1 MRLTFFLL
9 ILLNLAFLVWSA
21 GYLGTQDSGREP
33 ERLSQQISPE
43 KIRIVA
49 ETSATSAKYEAE
61 PLAGCRLVS
70 NLGGDDAA
78 LLEKSLTS
86 SAGVTTKVL
95 AGTPVNT
102 YWVLIPSLAT
112 RPIADKKL
120 AEIRK
125 LGVDDAKIVENE
137 TLGPVIISLGIFST
151 DKLAQDYLAAMN
163 KKGVRSAQVEIRQ
176 RPSHK
181 VALEVRGAAEQL
193 QRLPEMLTPYPGSS
207 LADCPVIT
215 PTAVPAAT
223 P

>member
-21 GYLGTQDSGREP
+21 GYLGTQDAGREP

-49 ETSATSAKYEAE
+49 ERQATSANSDAD
-61 PLAGCRLVS
+61 PVAGCRLVN
-70 NLGGDDAA
+70 NLGGDEASV
-78 LLEKSLTS
+78 LEKSLAS
-86 SAGVTTKVL
+86 NVGVTTKVL
-95 AGTPVNT
+95 AGVPINT

-112 RPIADKKL
+112 RPAADKKL

-151 DKLAQDYLAAMN
+151 DKLAQDYLATMN

-181 VALEVRGAAEQL
+181 VALEVRGATEPL
-193 QRLPEMLTPYPGSS
+193 QRLADMLTPYPGAS
-207 LADCPVIT
+207 LTEC
-215 PTAVPAAT
+215 AVAA

>member
-21 GYLGTQDSGREP
+21 GYLGTQDAGREP

-49 ETSATSAKYEAE
+49 ERQATSANSDAD
-61 PLAGCRLVS
+61 PVAGCRLVN
-70 NLGGDDAA
+70 NLGGDEASV
-78 LLEKSLTS
+78 LEKSLAS
-86 SAGVTTKVL
+86 NVGVTTKVL
-95 AGTPVNT
+95 AGVPINT

-112 RPIADKKL
+112 RPAADKKL

-151 DKLAQDYLAAMN
+151 DKLAQDYLATMN

-181 VALEVRGAAEQL
+181 VALEVRGATEPL
-193 QRLPEMLTPYPGSS
+193 QRLADMLTPYPGAS
-207 LADCPVIT
+207 LTEC
-215 PTAVPAAT
+215 AVAT

>member
-21 GYLGTQDSGREP
+21 GYLGTQDAGREP

-49 ETSATSAKYEAE
+49 ERQATSANSDAD
-61 PLAGCRLVS
+61 PVAGCRLVN
-70 NLGGDDAA
+70 NLGGDEASV
-78 LLEKSLTS
+78 LEKSLAS
-86 SAGVTTKVL
+86 NVGVTTKVL
-95 AGTPVNT
+95 AGVPINT
-102 YWVLIPSLAT
+102 YWVLIPSLAS
-112 RPIADKKL
+112 RPAADKKL

-151 DKLAQDYLAAMN
+151 DKLAQDYLATMN

-181 VALEVRGAAEQL
+181 VALEVRGATEPL
-193 QRLPEMLTPYPGSS
+193 QRLADMLTPYPGAS
-207 LADCPVIT
+207 LTEC
-215 PTAVPAAT
+215 AVAT